1 MRLYI
6 TTQVHYKSEIL
17 ASIENLEQVLQTLE
31 NLNFGPNVELSFG
44 FKTEL
49 NLKELNNEFLFRN
62 FIKVALN
69 EIYIFIKR
77 KQIFSFDIENI
88 FRL

>member
-31 NLNFGPNVELSFG
+31 NLNFGPNVELPFG

-49 NLKELNNEFLFRN
+49 NLK
-62 FIKVALN
+62 
-69 EIYIFIKR
+69 
-77 KQIFSFDIENI
+77 Q
-88 FRL
+88 